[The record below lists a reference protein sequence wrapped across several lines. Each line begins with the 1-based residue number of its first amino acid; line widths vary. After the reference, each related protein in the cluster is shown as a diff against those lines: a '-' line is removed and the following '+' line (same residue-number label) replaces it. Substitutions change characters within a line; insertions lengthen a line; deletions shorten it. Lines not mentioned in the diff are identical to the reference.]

1 MKVGVVEVLVVI
13 FVLILF
19 GIVIKISSSEAEYE
33 TKVIDGCEY
42 LERDPFMSY
51 KAAITHKGNCSNPI
65 HKQK

>member
-1 MKVGVVEVLVVI
+1 MKVGIGEGLIVVL
-13 FVLILF
+13 VLILF
-19 GIVIKISSSEAEYE
+19 GIAIKVSSSEAEYQ

-51 KAAITHKGNCSNPI
+51 KAAITHKGNCKNPI

>member
-1 MKVGVVEVLVVI
+1 MKKGVLEGLLVVLVLV
-13 FVLILF
+13 LF
-19 GIVIKISSSEAEYE
+19 GIAIKVSSSEAEYE